1 MSALIAR
8 QAPTAAERLADLAVQ
23 ALVDEADLSPAGLV
37 DRRGSGAHSDLH
49 LGLMHASAQSLWPAF
64 AAMAD
69 AARSE
74 GRVSQALRKPSAAGP
89 RRRSGDAARHRRV
102 NTHRGA
108 IWALG
113 LLSAAAMLESGA
125 SAGGI
130 AASAAALARL
140 DDPAAPHNPDSHG
153 ARVCRRY
160 GVLGAREQAQHG
172 FPAVIEHGLPQLLA
186 SRRAGAGEQNARLD
200 ALLAIM
206 SSLTDT
212 CVLHRAGL
220 EGLTRMQA
228 GARAVLEAGGA
239 ASLAGR
245 RQLRLLDRDMLAL
258 NASPGR
264 RRPPGRHPFLDRL
277 RRMRRRRLGATEH
290 GNPVFRIRRRA
301 TRPRQ
306 GPGRR
311 GRLGR
316 PEVLLEPGQ
325 AGKLAIQ
332 VVTSVNGAEQR
343 WKSLFERM
351 FREQTP
357 PALNIDIH
365 DFGATPGVVRL
376 RLEQGLE
383 EVGHD

>member
-8 QAPTAAERLADLAVQ
+8 QAQPTLAERLADLAVQ
-23 ALVDEADLSPAGLV
+23 ALIDEADLSPKPGLV
-37 DRRGSGAHSDLH
+37 DRRGNGAHDDLH
-49 LGLMHASAQSLWPAF
+49 LGLMHASAHALWPAF
-64 AAMAD
+64 KAMAE
-69 AARSE
+69 AAQEIGEVGQPLRE
-74 GRVSQALRKPSAAGP
+74 TLGQLGRDGEADMLRVTG
-89 RRRSGDAARHRRV
+89 GV

-113 LLSAAAMLESGA
+113 LLSAAAALEADAPDARGV
-125 SAGGI
+125 
-130 AASAAALARL
+130 AATAARLARL
-140 DDPAAPHNPDSHG
+140 SDRAAPHNPNSHG

-258 NASPGR
+258 NASPG
-264 RRPPGRHPFLDRL
+264 GAADLLAATLFLDRL
-277 RRMRRRRLGATEH
+277 APH
-290 GNPVFRIRRRA
+290 A
-301 TRPRQ
+301 
-306 GPGRR
+306 
-311 GRLGR
+311 
-316 PEVLLEPGQ
+316 
-325 AGKLAIQ
+325 LAP
-332 VVTSVNGAEQR
+332 TGSN
-343 WKSLFERM
+343 
-351 FREQTP
+351 
-357 PALNIDIH
+357 
-365 DFGATPGVVRL
+365 
-376 RLEQGLE
+376 
-383 EVGHD
+383 

>member
-1 MSALIAR
+1 MSALIAQR
-8 QAPTAAERLADLAVQ
+8 APSTAERLADLAVQ
-23 ALVDEADLSPAGLV
+23 ALVDEADLSPKPGLV

-69 AARSE
+69 AARAE
-74 GRVSQALRKPSAAGP
+74 GRVSQVLRETVGQLG
-89 RRRSGDAARHRRV
+89 RDGETEMLRVTNGV

-125 SAGGI
+125 SAERI
-130 AASAAALARL
+130 AVTAAALARL
-140 DDPAAPHNPDSHG
+140 EDPAAPHNPDSHG

-186 SRRAGAGEQNARLD
+186 SRRACAGEQNARLD

-206 SSLTDT
+206 GTLTDT

-228 GARAVLEAGGA
+228 GARTVLAAGGA

-258 NASPGR
+258 NASPG
-264 RRPPGRHPFLDRL
+264 GAADLLAATLFLDRL
-277 RRMRRRRLGATEH
+277 A
-290 GNPVFRIRRRA
+290 
-301 TRPRQ
+301 
-306 GPGRR
+306 
-311 GRLGR
+311 
-316 PEVLLEPGQ
+316 
-325 AGKLAIQ
+325 
-332 VVTSVNGAEQR
+332 
-343 WKSLFERM
+343 
-351 FREQTP
+351 
-357 PALNIDIH
+357 PAAPAPTGSN
-365 DFGATPGVVRL
+365 
-376 RLEQGLE
+376 
-383 EVGHD
+383 